1 MLLNYCVCYLTG
13 AHMIKSTHRHYF
25 FLLFKT
31 VEFPF
36 SPCSSVA
43 VKLDGRHVKDSSE
56 KQVHYLSKR
65 HHPPGSLQFVL
76 FIQNT
81 VKQM

>member
-1 MLLNYCVCYLTG
+1 MLLNYFVCYLTG

-31 VEFPF
+31 VEFSF

-43 VKLDGRHVKDSSE
+43 VKLDGRRVQAQIGETSALFEQEASSPWVFAVRVVYT
-56 KQVHYLSKR
+56 KYS
-65 HHPPGSLQFVL
+65 
-76 FIQNT
+76 
-81 VKQM
+81 